1 MSNKE
6 KIREMM
12 KNDPTLLEKLEAEI
26 KRLSE
31 SGEKDIVDIRAEAIK
46 TVFGVG
52 KTEEE
57 PDQAGTATKLDLD
70 ELDEVS
76 GGAWEA
82 EDPSIQLKHDIP
94 PCTYF
99 RSWSCHYW
107 RVVKEVPTKQFG
119 NFITYPLRECIYCGM
134 KNYEIIAYIPG

>member
-1 MSNKE
+1 MSSKE
-6 KIREMM
+6 KIMEMM
-12 KNDPTLLEKLEAEI
+12 KNDPALQEKLEEEI
-26 KRLSE
+26 RRLSE
-31 SGEKDIVDIRAEAIK
+31 SGEKDIRDIRAEAVK
-46 TVFGVG
+46 AVFGVDMTG
-52 KTEEE
+52 EE

-82 EDPSIQLKHDIP
+82 EDPSIRIKHDIP

-99 RSWSCHYW
+99 NSLHRW

-119 NFITYPLRECIYCGM
+119 SFITYPLRECIYCGM
-134 KNYEIIAYIPG
+134 KNYEIVG

>member
-1 MSNKE
+1 MSSKE

-12 KNDPTLLEKLEAEI
+12 KNDPTLLEKLEAETQ
-26 KRLSE
+26 RLTE
-31 SGEKDIVDIRAEAIK
+31 SGKTDTQEIRAEAIK
-46 TVFGVG
+46 AVFGVDM
-52 KTEEE
+52 TEEE

-82 EDPSIQLKHDIP
+82 EDPSIRIKHDIP
-94 PCTYF
+94 PCTYINSLH
-99 RSWSCHYW
+99 RW

-119 NFITYPLRECIYCGM
+119 NFITYPLRECQDCGM
-134 KNYEIIAYIPG
+134 KNYEIVG

>member
-1 MSNKE
+1 MSNSK

-31 SGEKDIVDIRAEAIK
+31 NGEKEIEDIRAEAIK
-46 TVFGVG
+46 AVFGVD

-76 GGAWEA
+76 GGFLEP
-82 EDPSIQLKHDIP
+82 EDSTIQVISFDDIP
-94 PCTYF
+94 PCTAY
-99 RSWSCHYW
+99 RSWKYHYW
-107 RVVKEVPTKQFG
+107 IVVKEVPTKQFG
-119 NFITYPLRECIYCGM
+119 NFITLPLRECRDCGM
-134 KNYEIIAYIPG
+134 KNYKIIG

>member
-1 MSNKE
+1 MSNSK

-31 SGEKDIVDIRAEAIK
+31 SGEKDIEDIRAEAIK
-46 TVFGVG
+46 TVFGVDMA
-52 KTEEE
+52 EEE

-76 GGAWEA
+76 GGFLEP
-82 EDPSIQLKHDIP
+82 EDSTIRVISFDDIP
-94 PCTYF
+94 PCTAYL
-99 RSWSCHYW
+99 SSKYHYW
-107 RVVKEVPTKQFG
+107 IVVKEVPTKQFG
-119 NFITYPLRECIYCGM
+119 NFITLTLRECRDCGM
-134 KNYEIIAYIPG
+134 KNYKIIG

>member
-1 MSNKE
+1 MSNSE

-12 KNDPTLLEKLEAEI
+12 KNDPTLLEKLEAETQ
-26 KRLSE
+26 RLTE
-31 SGEKDIVDIRAEAIK
+31 SGKTDTQEIRAEAIK
-46 TVFGVG
+46 AVFGVDM
-52 KTEEE
+52 TEEE

-82 EDPSIQLKHDIP
+82 EDPSIRIKHDIP

-119 NFITYPLRECIYCGM
+119 SFITYPLRECIYCGM
-134 KNYEIIAYIPG
+134 KNYEIVG